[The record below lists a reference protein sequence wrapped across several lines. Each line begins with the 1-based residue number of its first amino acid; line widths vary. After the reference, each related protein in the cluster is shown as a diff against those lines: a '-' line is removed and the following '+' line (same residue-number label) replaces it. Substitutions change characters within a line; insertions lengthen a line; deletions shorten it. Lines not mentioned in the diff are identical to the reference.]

1 MFSQEPRK
9 RLLFFLKNLP
19 KNGKKFLTKGKWRAN
34 ICKLSA
40 RAGRRSSENEECVKS
55 LKKVLD
61 KRNLLC

>member
-1 MFSQEPRK
+1 MFLKEPRK
-9 RLLFFLKNLP
+9 RLLFFLKILP
-19 KNGKKFLTKGKWRAN
+19 KNGKKCLTKGEGRAN

-40 RAGRRSSENEECVKS
+40 RAGRRSSENEECVKN